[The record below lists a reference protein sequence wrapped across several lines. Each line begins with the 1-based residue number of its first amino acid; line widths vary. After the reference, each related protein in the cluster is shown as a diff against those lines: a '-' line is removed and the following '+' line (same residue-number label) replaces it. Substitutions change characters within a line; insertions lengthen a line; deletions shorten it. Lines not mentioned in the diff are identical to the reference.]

1 MKNRII
7 ASTLLIVLLFL
18 INSCDLLNPIIGSGK
33 NEPTLSDNFTIAI
46 ERTDKSIQGQSQAIE
61 ISLQNNTLENY
72 PIGSFDLLF
81 AYDASALV
89 FQSADPGQ
97 FLVDCG
103 WEYFTYRY
111 RGITT
116 DSSAFGIISINALAE
131 TNNGPGNHPDC
142 FNVGGNISNQL
153 AVLNFLVTNDR
164 AFECEFAPIKF
175 LWDDCDDNTIT
186 NNTGEQLFLSNH
198 IYNKIDTSRID
209 DSTDLAD
216 YYSSFPSFSG
226 YNGSCDGVIVGG
238 KPVPLRKIDF
248 INGGVDINCADSIDT
263 RGDLNLNGIAYEI
276 TDAVLYSNYFIYGSN
291 VFTVNLD
298 GQIAASDVNADGITL
313 TVADLVYQIRVI
325 VGDAL
330 PYPRNIVNEQK
341 FINGTVTNDNG
352 LISID
357 QTTQAAAAHIVVK
370 GDITP
375 TLLADN
381 MTIISN
387 FDGTNTNILIYSL
400 ENNNFS
406 GEFVNIGTNEIVSLK
421 MADVLGNQVIVNW
434 VPTTY
439 ALEQNYPNPFN
450 PTTRIPF
457 SIPVNANV
465 TLDIYNNNGQK
476 ITTLSGT
483 FETGNHEFEWDA
495 SNYPSGA
502 YSYTLRANNFV
513 ATKTMLKIG

>member
-1 MKNRII
+1 MINRIA

-18 INSCDLLNPIIGSGK
+18 LNSCDLLNPIIGSGK
-33 NEPTLSDNFTIAI
+33 NEPTLSDSFTISI
-46 ERTDKSIQGQSQAIE
+46 QRTDNSIQGQSQAIE
-61 ISLQNNTLENY
+61 ITLLNNTSENY

-97 FLVDCG
+97 FLIDCG
-103 WEYFTYRY
+103 WEYFTYQY
-111 RGITT
+111 RGMTT
-116 DSSAFGIISINALAE
+116 DSSGFGTISINALAE

-142 FNVGGNISNQL
+142 FNIGGIISNQL
-153 AVLNFLVTNDR
+153 AVLSFLVTNDR
-164 AFECEFAPIKF
+164 AFECEFAPIQF
-175 LWDDCDDNTIT
+175 FWNDCADNTIT
-186 NNTGEQLFLSNH
+186 NNTGEQLFLSKH

-216 YYSSFPSFSG
+216 YSSSFPSFSG
-226 YNGSCDGVIVGG
+226 YNSSCDTSFNVGD
-238 KPVPLRKIDF
+238 KEIIRNINF
-248 INGGVDINCADSIDT
+248 INGGIDIVCADSIDT
-263 RGDLNLNGIAYEI
+263 RGDLNLNEVAYEI
-276 TDAVLYSNYFIYGSN
+276 VDAVLYSNYFIYGSD

-298 GQIAASDVNADGITL
+298 GQIAASDVNADMLTL
-313 TVADLVYQIRVI
+313 TVADLVYQIRVT
-325 VGDAL
+325 VGDAN
-330 PYPRNIVNEQK
+330 PYPKEVINEQT
-341 FINGTVTNDNG
+341 FVNGTVINNNG

-357 QTTQAAAAHIVVK
+357 QTIQAAAAQIVVK
-370 GDITP
+370 GNVTP

-381 MTIISN
+381 MTMSFA
-387 FDGTNTNILIYSL
+387 FDGTNTNILIFSL
-400 ENNNFS
+400 ELNSFN
-406 GEFVNIGTNEIVSLK
+406 GKFVNIGTNEIVSLK
-421 MADVLGNQVIVNW
+421 MADVLGNQVITNW

-465 TLDIYNNNGQK
+465 TLDIYNSNGQK

-495 SNYPSGA
+495 SNYPSGT

-513 ATKTMLKIG
+513 ATKIMLKVG